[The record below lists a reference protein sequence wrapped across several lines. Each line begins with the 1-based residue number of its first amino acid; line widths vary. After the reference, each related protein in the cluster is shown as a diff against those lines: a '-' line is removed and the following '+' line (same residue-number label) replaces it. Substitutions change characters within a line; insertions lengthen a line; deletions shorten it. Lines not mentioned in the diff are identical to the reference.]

1 MVATGWPRGDAVVAT
16 WWPRWWPRGNWS
28 RLAAFAGDAVT
39 RLICSCFGLIYMWE
53 LEHSLRQHGI
63 EIAGWVLPPPG
74 DPWDIGADKC
84 EGADGI
90 PTVDPATLPIED
102 RAAGLAFLPYDL
114 EVPIERIAESMEHP
128 VEAYQLTLL
137 CAVASLIPSQT
148 RLVVD
153 SFSGT
158 DAPPILWGGLVGE
171 PGCGT
176 YHIIHDLT
184 RPITVLR
191 ALEGFFS
198 QQPDAVE
205 RFLSQQPDRSFLV
218 VQDDLASFLWD
229 IGPSQSDKGAK
240 CIQWLKLHSGNGAM
254 VRSGAGK
261 RVFVQHPSVSIIGR
275 IWPPTFRGFFQ
286 RDDLL
291 TDLLW
296 KSFVWVRVHLMS
308 NFNTCADPPPI
319 PSYLYGLLKET
330 YSRIRSSQ
338 PIQHVLSRVGQ
349 QYWREWCMEV
359 REVVSRET
367 DRRIRFSLSGM
378 PEQAARVT
386 LVLHRLDEAFIDRQ
400 PSLVVPADTL
410 LRAIGFVYRLQKHA
424 AHIRNELWGT
434 RRL

>member
-1 MVATGWPRGDAVVAT
+1 VITV
-16 WWPRWWPRGNWS
+16 
-28 RLAAFAGDAVT
+28 AAFAGDVVT

-63 EIAGWVLPPPG
+63 EMGGWVLPPPG
-74 DPWDIGADKC
+74 DPWCDSVDECDEEYAGA
-84 EGADGI
+84 
-90 PTVDPATLPIED
+90 PIED
-102 RAAGLAFLPYDL
+102 RGAAHAFLPYDL

-137 CAVASLIPSQT
+137 CAVASLIPNQT

-153 SFSGT
+153 SFLGT

-205 RFLSQQPDRSFLV
+205 RFLSRQPDRSFLV

-254 VRSGAGK
+254 VRSGAGE

-296 KSFVWVRVHLMS
+296 KSFVWVRVHPMS
-308 NFNTCADPPPI
+308 DFNTCDDSFFG
-319 PSYLYGLLKET
+319 PSYLRRLLKET

-338 PIQHVLSRVGQ
+338 PMQHVLSRVGQ
-349 QYWREWCMEV
+349 RYWREWCREV
-359 REVVSRET
+359 RETVTRET

-400 PSLVVPADTL
+400 PSLVVPASTL
-410 LRAIGFVYRLQKHA
+410 FRAIGFVRRLQEHA
-424 AHIRNELWGT
+424 VRIHKEAGRPGVHESESNGRS
-434 RRL
+434 R

>member
-1 MVATGWPRGDAVVAT
+1 MVATG
-16 WWPRWWPRGNWS
+16 WPRGNWS

-63 EIAGWVLPPPG
+63 EMGGWVLPPPG
-74 DPWDIGADKC
+74 DPWCDSVDECDEEYAGA
-84 EGADGI
+84 
-90 PTVDPATLPIED
+90 PIED
-102 RAAGLAFLPYDL
+102 RGAAHAFLPYDL

-137 CAVASLIPSQT
+137 CAVASLIPNQT

-153 SFSGT
+153 SFLGT

-254 VRSGAGK
+254 VRSGAGE

-296 KSFVWVRVHLMS
+296 KSFVWVRVHPMS
-308 NFNTCADPPPI
+308 DFNTCDDSFFG
-319 PSYLYGLLKET
+319 PSYLRRLLKET

-338 PIQHVLSRVGQ
+338 PMQHVLSRVGQ

-400 PSLVVPADTL
+400 PSLVVPASTL
-410 LRAIGFVYRLQKHA
+410 FRAIGFVRRLQEHA
-424 AHIRNELWGT
+424 VRIHEEAGRPGVHESESNGCSR
-434 RRL
+434 

>member
-1 MVATGWPRGDAVVAT
+1 
-16 WWPRWWPRGNWS
+16 
-28 RLAAFAGDAVT
+28 
-39 RLICSCFGLIYMWE
+39 MWE

>member
-1 MVATGWPRGDAVVAT
+1 MVATGWPRGGHEVI
-16 WWPRWWPRGNWS
+16 WS

-137 CAVASLIPSQT
+137 CAVASLIPNQT

-153 SFSGT
+153 SFLGT

-205 RFLSQQPDRSFLV
+205 RFLSRQPDRSFLV

-254 VRSGAGK
+254 VRSGAGE

>member
-1 MVATGWPRGDAVVAT
+1 
-16 WWPRWWPRGNWS
+16 
-28 RLAAFAGDAVT
+28 
-39 RLICSCFGLIYMWE
+39 MWE

-137 CAVASLIPSQT
+137 CAVASLIPNQT

-153 SFSGT
+153 SFLGT

-254 VRSGAGK
+254 VRSGAGE

>member
-1 MVATGWPRGDAVVAT
+1 VVATGWPRGDAVVAT
-16 WWPRWWPRGNWS
+16 WWPRGGHEVIWS

-254 VRSGAGK
+254 VRSGAGE